1 MYPQQSQGRI
11 LYSIMVGLGT
21 SRYNVPAERNLCA
34 VQFRATYE
42 KPPAGATL
50 NGEERTPSRVERY
63 IELFWVC
70 GVRHVARYNTVGR
83 EVGFLVV
90 YSLVLS
96 LVSTLL
102 HLLVLWYQ
110 VPLVHTFA
118 R

>member
-1 MYPQQSQGRI
+1 
-11 LYSIMVGLGT
+11 MVGFGT
-21 SRYNVPAERNLCA
+21 SRYNVPAERSLCA

-50 NGEERTPSRVERY
+50 DGEKTTPYRVERY

-83 EVGFLVV
+83 QVGLLVV

-96 LVSTLL
+96 LVSTLF

-110 VPLVHTFA
+110 VPLIHTFD